1 VLLHG
6 FGHSHAAWTEIA
18 DRLDAKCHL
27 MAYDLPGHA
36 RSLGVPYGS
45 ATVAAKAVLADL
57 KTRGIAQAHLVGHS
71 MGGAV
76 AALVALRE
84 PPISASLSLL
94 APGGFGP
101 EIDLVALQR
110 YAAAQTKAEI
120 AAALAPFFAGPVPPG
135 LTASLARERKT
146 PGASEALATI
156 LDTFCEDG
164 AQKCLPLSD
173 LARLSV
179 PIAILWGAEDR
190 ILPAAQAQRLRA
202 GFDVRILEGAGHMLP
217 FEALAEIIAL
227 IEALPG

>member
-1 VLLHG
+1 MLLHG
-6 FGHSHAAWTEIA
+6 FGLSHTAWAEVV
-18 DRLDAKCHL
+18 DRLDVKCHL
-27 MAYDLPGHA
+27 IAYDLPGHA
-36 RSLGVPYGS
+36 GSLGVPHGS
-45 ATVAAKAVLADL
+45 AAVAAKAVLLDL

-76 AALVALRE
+76 AALIALRE
-84 PPISASLSLL
+84 PAMSVSLSLL

-101 EIDLVALQR
+101 EIDLIALRR
-110 YAAAQTKAEI
+110 YAAARERAEI
-120 AAALAPFFAGPVPPG
+120 AAALVPFFAAPVPQR
-135 LTASLARERKT
+135 LAISLARERKA

-164 AQKCLPLSD
+164 TQKCLPLSD

-179 PIAILWGAEDR
+179 PIAVLWGAEDR
-190 ILPAAQAQRLRA
+190 ILPPEQARRLPA

-217 FEALAEIIAL
+217 FETPSEIVAL